1 LTTPNDL
8 VRELAID
15 INDMCHDRLTEGMP
29 PEDVS
34 IALVRI
40 LAHIVVAHD
49 LGGANATKALS
60 GALAIARARKDAKAK
75 VEAGQ

>member
-1 LTTPNDL
+1 MCRD
-8 VRELAID
+8 RID
-15 INDMCHDRLTEGMP
+15 EGMP

-34 IALVRI
+34 LALVRT
-40 LAHIVVAHD
+40 LAHVVVQHD